1 MLPCPQAR
9 YRERWNRTD
18 ELQRLQQLEQRKAE
32 FRRKVEERR
41 ENMANMTPDEKEEFL
56 FKLR

>member
-1 MLPCPQAR
+1 LQAR
-9 YRERWNRTD
+9 YRERWNRAD

-32 FRRKVEERR
+32 FRRRVEERR
-41 ENMANMTPDEKEEFL
+41 QNMANMTPDEKEEFL